1 MQSKSHDLYM
11 LDKHDCIKST
21 QKKSWIN
28 KKIKRNEIA
37 RINLLQQAWLSPAD
51 WIDWGKKITFFSARG
66 LFDMTDDRDIHVII
80 YYTWLLL

>member
-80 YYTWLLL
+80 YFTWLLL